1 MATERKFNRYPDG
14 FEITDK
20 RGQDENYGD
29 STFTAEASEKG
40 ITLSVS
46 KCYGRDRDNYDD
58 TRDHEFLLDE
68 ENLIELA
75 MLIETW
81 KEKYATP
88 S

>member
-20 RGQDENYGD
+20 RGQDE
-29 STFTAEASEKG
+29 
-40 ITLSVS
+40 
-46 KCYGRDRDNYDD
+46 NYDD